1 MLHDRPCLHIDLSTA
16 NALQAVKIIRSWI
29 VRHGIKILN
38 IAGLRVSEDSEI
50 YNLNLAP
57 TFYYGLKRFAF
68 KARFMIL
75 ILTIWVI
82 CLRVKI
88 TPTSL

>member
-1 MLHDRPCLHIDLSTA
+1 LPIILSGA
-16 NALQAVKIIRSWI
+16 FIGIRL
-29 VRHGIKILN
+29 GY
-38 IAGLRVSEDSEI
+38 D
-50 YNLNLAP
+50 LNLAP
-57 TFYYGLKRFAF
+57 TIYYGLKRFAF

>member
-1 MLHDRPCLHIDLSTA
+1 MGPD
-16 NALQAVKIIRSWI
+16 
-29 VRHGIKILN
+29 
-38 IAGLRVSEDSEI
+38 
-50 YNLNLAP
+50 YYLNLAP
-57 TFYYGLKRFAF
+57 TIYYGLKRLAF

-75 ILTIWVI
+75 ILTIQVI

>member
-1 MLHDRPCLHIDLSTA
+1 MDGD
-16 NALQAVKIIRSWI
+16 
-29 VRHGIKILN
+29 
-38 IAGLRVSEDSEI
+38 
-50 YNLNLAP
+50 YYLNLAP
-57 TFYYGLKRFAF
+57 TIYYGLKRFTF

-75 ILTIWVI
+75 ILTISVI